1 GDRVRQR
8 QGKELDD
15 CGRRRGPLQGIEEPR
30 SAAQR
35 RADLRRWPAPGDH
48 GPALA
53 WVGAPPVDR
62 RLGENGSGERGHPR
76 DRRRRQPGRRG
87 HHGQGAGQCDVCARD
102 GQVSARFI
110 VVALLVAPLVGVE
123 LAGAQAPKPAGTP
136 GAKPEAKKAE
146 DREQPL
152 TVDADRMERY
162 GKESLV
168 IFTGN
173 VVTGATIT
181 IFLSQDRSVVQ
192 AGKQERVKAVFY
204 QKPETS
210 SNGAATSSPTTA
222 SSMAP
227 TKAGTPC
234 S

>member
-1 GDRVRQR
+1 
-8 QGKELDD
+8 
-15 CGRRRGPLQGIEEPR
+15 
-30 SAAQR
+30 
-35 RADLRRWPAPGDH
+35 
-48 GPALA
+48 
-53 WVGAPPVDR
+53 
-62 RLGENGSGERGHPR
+62 
-76 DRRRRQPGRRG
+76 
-87 HHGQGAGQCDVCARD
+87 
-102 GQVSARFI
+102 VSARFI
-110 VVALLVAPLVGVE
+110 VVALLVAPLVGVG

-173 VVTGATIT
+173 VVARQSGAVQYADRLEIYLDEKGDKVLRSVSTGAVRITTKDCKMGTARRVEYFELEQRMVLIGNARVWQEDNVVTGETIT

-204 QKPETS
+204 QNPETS
-210 SNGAATSSPTTA
+210 SSGAATSSPTTA